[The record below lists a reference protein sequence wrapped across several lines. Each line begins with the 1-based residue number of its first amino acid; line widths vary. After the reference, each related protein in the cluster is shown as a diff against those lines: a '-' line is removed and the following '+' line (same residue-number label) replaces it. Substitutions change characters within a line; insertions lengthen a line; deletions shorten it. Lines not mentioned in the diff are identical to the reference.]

1 MSRKRQRTRSRASSA
16 GHETGTNASATS
28 SPAPSSPVPS
38 IPMDKKSKFERRF
51 DVANQSDEDVLGM
64 FIGIK
69 THAHTDGHRGA

>member
-1 MSRKRQRTRSRASSA
+1 
-16 GHETGTNASATS
+16 
-28 SPAPSSPVPS
+28 
-38 IPMDKKSKFERRF
+38 MDKKSKFERRF